1 MINLEVQKCGA
12 DPWQYCHKWHGV
24 PKFQIQEPEEGQKK
38 NQRNDHYESGEENWL
53 QLSGMHIYSFVSVQ
67 ALSHVRLFVTPWT
80 TAMPGLPVHRQLYR
94 QLPEFT
100 QTHVYWVSDAI
111 QPSHPL
117 SSPSPLTVNLSQHQ
131 GFFPMSQ
138 FFASGGRSIGVSA
151 STSVPSMNIQ
161 DWFPLRWTGQN
172 SLHANRLSRVFS
184 NTTVQRHQIFG
195 AQLSLQS
202 SSHIH
207 TWLLDKPLLW
217 LYGTL
222 SEMWCLYFLI
232 HCLGCHSFPSK
243 KQPSFNFMAAVTIC
257 SDFGAQENKVC
268 HCFHFLAF
276 YLPWSDGTRCH
287 DLCFLNAE
295 F

>member
-1 MINLEVQKCGA
+1 MSDSLRCQASQSITNYQSLRKLMSIESVMPSNHLILCRPLLLLASIFPSIKVFSESVLLIRWPKYWPASVLLINTQ
-12 DPWQYCHKWHGV
+12 DWFPWGWTGL
-24 PKFQIQEPEEGQKK
+24 I
-38 NQRNDHYESGEENWL
+38 SL
-53 QLSGMHIYSFVSVQ
+53 QSKGLSRVFSNHS
-67 ALSHVRLFVTPWT
+67 W
-80 TAMPGLPVHRQLYR
+80 
-94 QLPEFT
+94 
-100 QTHVYWVSDAI
+100 SDAI
-111 QPSHPL
+111 QTSHSL
-117 SSPSPLTVNLSQHQ
+117 LSPSPHALNLSQHQ

-138 FFASGGRSIGVSA
+138 LFASGGQIIGTSA
-151 STSVPSMNIQ
+151 SASVLPMNIQ
-161 DWFPLRWTGQN
+161 DWFLWGLTGLI
-172 SLHANRLSRVFS
+172 SLQSLKGLSRVFS
-184 NTTVQRHQIFG
+184 STTVWKHRFFG
-195 AQLSLQS
+195 TQPSLWS